1 MDIWQTEMDFLSQ
14 QRPSDFDPDV
24 RFAFVLTPAFTL
36 LPLAGFADA
45 VRHSS
50 DEADRSR
57 QIFCHWEVLGH
68 DLAPVSSST
77 GLAVSPWRTFAEA
90 GDYDYIVVVGGLLD
104 HLDDIPPQTYD
115 FLRERHSRGA
125 KLVGLC
131 TGSFAL
137 ARTGLL
143 DGRRAA
149 IHAHHRPEFVDMFP
163 AVVPV
168 ENELYVSEG
177 DILTCPGGTAAIDLA
192 VEILIEHCGRS
203 RGMKGLTALVVDEHR
218 SAHQVGRLPYQDL
231 EECGNWR
238 VEQAVKIMRQKLR
251 EPDTTE
257 HLAEKLGSTVRQL
270 NRVFLEYANSTP
282 QEVWRDMRLQHARWR
297 LMNSKRTITQISYEC
312 GFSDSS
318 HLSRWFKA
326 KFGETPRRYRETRL
340 AKQR

>member
-1 MDIWQTEMDFLSQ
+1 MDFLTSHSA
-14 QRPSDFDPDV
+14 SDIEPDV

-57 QIFCHWEVLGH
+57 QVFCHWEVLGH
-68 DLAPVSSST
+68 DLNPVPSST
-77 GLAVSPWRTFAEA
+77 GMAVRPWNTFEEA

-104 HLDDIPPQTYD
+104 YLNDIPPQTYD
-115 FLRERHSRGA
+115 FLREHHSRGT

-143 DGRRAA
+143 NGRRAA
-149 IHAHHRPEFVDMFP
+149 IHAHHRPEFVEMFP
-163 AVVPV
+163 KVIPV

-218 SAHQVGRLPYQDL
+218 SAHEVGRLPYQDL

-270 NRVFLEYANSTP
+270 NRVFLQHANSTP

-318 HLSRWFKA
+318 HFARWFKT
-326 KFGETPRRYRETRL
+326 KFGETPRRYRDSRL

>member
-1 MDIWQTEMDFLSQ
+1 MMDFNAP
-14 QRPSDFDPDV
+14 QRPDDFEPDV

-68 DLAPVSSST
+68 DLSPVTSSAGFSVT
-77 GLAVSPWRTFAEA
+77 PWKTFAEA
-90 GDYDYIVVVGGLLD
+90 GSYDYVVVVGGLLD
-104 HLDDIPPQTYD
+104 YLEDISPATYD
-115 FLRERHSRGA
+115 FLRDQHARGA

-137 ARTGLL
+137 ARAGLL

-149 IHAHHRPEFVDMFP
+149 IHAHHRPEFVEMFP
-163 AVVPV
+163 NVIPV

-218 SAHQVGRLPYQDL
+218 SAHEVGRLPYQDL

-270 NRVFLEYANSTP
+270 NRVFLQHANSTP

-318 HLSRWFKA
+318 HFSRWFKA
-326 KFGETPRRYRETRL
+326 KFGETPRTYREKRL